1 MSGCL
6 PDITVGDW
14 DILNTAGADMLLWMD
29 LKTATNCKSQ
39 RNIEGQTNETIKG
52 NFRYVLAG
60 RVSESIH

>member
-6 PDITVGDW
+6 PDIAFGDL

-52 NFRYVLAG
+52 NFRYV
-60 RVSESIH
+60 